1 MNIAD
6 YLDSGDLLI
15 LNNTRVMPVRLIGSK
30 PSGGSID
37 LILVREDENGD
48 WEVLYKG
55 RYQGLVAFRGDVEA
69 ELFEIPGVEGE
80 TSASGFVQ
88 PGIDISTKYW
98 NSAGPALQRHTSE
111 KNAR

>member
-1 MNIAD
+1 MKTADFDFELPDGLIALRPAPVRDRSKLLILRRDGSAEHRSFMNIAD

-55 RYQGLVAFRGDVEA
+55 RYRGAGSIQG
-69 ELFEIPGVEGE
+69 
-80 TSASGFVQ
+80 
-88 PGIDISTKYW
+88 
-98 NSAGPALQRHTSE
+98 
-111 KNAR
+111 